1 MGARMVR
8 EVARKTNDMAGDGTT
23 TATVLAR
30 AILREG
36 MKSVAVGMNLMD
48 LKRGIG
54 KAVAQVVEEIQKRSK
69 KVKDAA
75 EIAQVGTVASNG
87 GESHRQRFFHL
98 DRRRL
103 ENVEQVPVTTIEAF
117 EHVLQLLSQRPARV
131 PEPCSGYDW
140 RASCRSD

>member
-1 MGARMVR
+1 VDRFQNMGARMVR

-30 AILREG
+30 AILHEG

-69 KVKDAA
+69 KVKGAA
-75 EIAQVGTVASNG
+75 EIA
-87 GESHRQRFFHL
+87 
-98 DRRRL
+98 
-103 ENVEQVPVTTIEAF
+103 
-117 EHVLQLLSQRPARV
+117 
-131 PEPCSGYDW
+131 
-140 RASCRSD
+140 

>member
-75 EIAQVGTVASNG
+75 EIAQVGTVAANG
-87 GESHRQRFFHL
+87 GRPSATLLPSRPQAPRKCRAGSCDEHRSFRA
-98 DRRRL
+98 R
-103 ENVEQVPVTTIEAF
+103 PSIAVTAAGSSPRTLPRI
-117 EHVLQLLSQRPARV
+117 
-131 PEPCSGYDW
+131 
-140 RASCRSD
+140 